1 MNFPHATR
9 DQIETARRMLVGFC
23 LRDGMQM
30 ADAEDAAQDV
40 LENAMRRKYQKRCPA
55 TITVAAA
62 WRIRHARKHGGAHAL
77 LASDS
82 SARRRHAA
90 AVKRGDPLPVQDV
103 APAYANP
110 ATVAE
115 QAEGMSMARRR
126 LAERL
131 NITPAML
138 ALQAC
143 GFGPLDPEDATKVSA
158 VTSSG
163 PGYTPPSRGCRGLHN
178 PRPAPAPAAPL
189 EGASLTA
196 YRAALAIYY
205 AAQADKK

>member
-23 LRDGMQM
+23 LRDGMQLT
-30 ADAEDAAQDV
+30 DAEDAAQDV
-40 LENAMRRKYQKRCPA
+40 ITNALRRQYRHRCPA

-62 WRIRHARKHGGAHAL
+62 WRIRHARRHGGARSL

-90 AVKRGDPLPVQDV
+90 AVRNGDPLPVQDV

-110 ATVAE
+110 ATVAA
-115 QAEGMSMARRR
+115 QAEVMSAARRR

-131 NITPAML
+131 GITPAVL

-143 GFGPLDPEDATKVSA
+143 GFGPLDEDDAAKASPSVPQC
-158 VTSSG
+158 G
-163 PGYTPPSRGCRGLHN
+163 PGYTPPSRGDSGSVGSTDPN
-178 PRPAPAPAAPL
+178 P
-189 EGASLTA
+189 AS
-196 YRAALAIYY
+196 RAASRLRCLNDWRRVAGLPPIR
-205 AAQADKK
+205 